1 MIAKNLIVNGSS
13 RFIGDA
19 YGNLVGTING
29 HTVEKDVP
37 SNALFTDTT
46 YSVVAAGTSTTA
58 GGLMSQADK
67 TKLNGIATGAEVN
80 QNAFS
85 NVTVG
90 NTTIAADSK
99 TDTLTF
105 AAGSNVTITPD
116 ATNDKITI
124 AATDTTYSVV
134 SAGTSTTAGGLMS
147 QADKTKL
154 NGISASAEVNQNA
167 FSNVVVG
174 STTIAAD
181 TKTDSLTL
189 AAGNNITLTPDATN
203 DKVTI
208 AATDTTY
215 GVVSKT
221 ANGLAPQLPNETTTT
236 KYLRQDGSWQIP
248 PNDNTHNTAYLYA
261 GASNGSANA
270 ATTNGNTYLII
281 KDGSSVSTRNKIT
294 GTGATSV
301 SSDANGVI
309 TINSTNTWNAMTG
322 ATSSADGTVGYVN
335 AVPPKANYN
344 TAYLR
349 ADGTWQVP
357 PNTGDTHHT
366 AYLYAGAA
374 SGTANAATTNGNTYL
389 LLVENST
396 FRSGVKLVPGSNMNI
411 TSDASG
417 NVTFTATDTTYSVV
431 SAGTSTTAGG
441 LMSQADKT
449 KLNGI
454 ATGAEVNQNAFS
466 NFTIGSTTI
475 EADSKTD
482 TLTFVA
488 GSNISLTPDAT
499 NDKIT
504 IAATDTTYSVVSAGT
519 STTDGGL
526 MSQADKTKLDGIA
539 TGAEVNQNA
548 FSNITVGS
556 TTIQADGKTDTLTL
570 VASSNITLT
579 PDATNDKVTIAATN
593 TIPSAYCTTA
603 AGTAAKVASC
613 TGYTLRQYNYIQVI
627 ITNANSYNGAIT
639 LNINNTGA
647 KTISI
652 NGQTSSSSNK
662 TLPAGS
668 YIVYYDGSKYHF
680 NTDKSI
686 PGYVN
691 GAQKVSTSGTSSKR
705 YLIGGN
711 AKGTT
716 LQELNTSTNE
726 IYMEGETLCSP
737 IVKATKRLSV
747 NNATIDED
755 NDEVTISAV
764 EDAYLTYG
772 RIILREQDY
781 EEDSSTGEM
790 SVSSSTD
797 VIKLD
802 ANLKTITVNSQ
813 FADRYS
819 ELSGGSVYFRD
830 GTSRAIL
837 YGDSLMFTQ
846 FDSNNNQTDTII
858 LNGVTGSGTFMDDI
872 QIEKE
877 TLGNMSANFIAKS
890 SSNLAEIRL
899 SVSGVGNHGLYSTGY
914 YNGSSFVSD
923 AKWIIYRN
931 NSGDICTQGTLNII
945 DGNLWANKSSGEVD
959 NGVYHS
965 GNGLRTY
972 LAITNGGS
980 TGLYSNGY
988 YNGSAFV
995 QDTGKWLICRDTSNQ
1010 TIINGPTTHNGHF
1023 NVQNG
1028 HISSR
1033 HATDAHTYALNTTTN
1048 CYSSARSLNNGQHG
1062 LYSSGYWNGSSF
1074 VSSSGV
1080 WMMYRDTEGLVR
1092 TRSCSGTDS
1101 TPLVNTSMTQGKRLS
1116 GANCNTSTQLALY
1129 GQWGTSGTT
1138 YAWRYVTVS
1147 TSDPRLKENIEPTK
1161 MNALELIN
1169 KINLYSFD
1177 WKNDDTPHYDV
1188 GYLATELYELDH
1200 NLAIKPDD
1208 ESEGYWGVNDFY
1220 MSGVQTKA
1228 IQELSKENE
1237 ELRRKI
1243 QSLERRISLVENAKN
1258 DVTH

>member
-1 MIAKNLIVNGSS
+1 MIAKNLIVNGNS

-29 HTVEKDVP
+29 HTVEKNVP

-46 YSVVAAGTSTTA
+46 YSVVTAGTSTTA

-236 KYLRQDGSWQIP
+236 KYLRQDGSWVVP

-357 PNTGDTHHT
+357 PDTGDTHHT
-366 AYLYAGAA
+366 AYLRAGAA

-482 TLTFVA
+482 TLTLVA

-716 LQELNTSTNE
+716 LQEVNTSTNE
-726 IYMEGETLCSP
+726 IYMVDSTVFSP
-737 IVKATKRLSV
+737 IFTAKEKLLITNTSDYSEVELGYENAGY
-747 NNATIDED
+747 NN
-755 NDEVTISAV
+755 
-764 EDAYLTYG
+764 YG
-772 RIILREQDY
+772 KLVLRDVLY
-781 EEDSSTGEM
+781 EEIDGE
-790 SVSSSTD
+790 SGFYGNSATDIITLSANDGILSKKDITVSSST
-797 VIKLD
+797 
-802 ANLKTITVNSQ
+802 NS
-813 FADRYS
+813 S
-819 ELSGGSVYFRD
+819 LTLSFKIGLNSAQ
-830 GTSRAIL
+830 TL
-837 YGDSLMFTQ
+837 
-846 FDSNNNQTDTII
+846 NQ
-858 LNGVTGSGTFMDDI
+858 
-872 QIEKE
+872 
-877 TLGNMSANFIAKS
+877 
-890 SSNLAEIRL
+890 
-899 SVSGVGNHGLYSTGY
+899 GLYSTGY
-914 YNGSSFVSD
+914 IDSNNSFVDSP
-923 AKWIIYRN
+923 KWIIYRDKDGN
-931 NSGDICTQGTLNII
+931 DCTDGTLNAIE
-945 DGNLWANKSSGEVD
+945 GNLWALKTSGEVD

-980 TGLYSNGY
+980 HGLYSSGY

-1023 NVQNG
+1023 NVTDG

-1033 HATDAHTYALNTTTN
+1033 HPTDAHTYAYNTTTN
-1048 CYSSARSLNNGQHG
+1048 CYASCRSLNNGQHG

-1074 VSSSGV
+1074 VSSNGV

-1116 GANCNTSTQLALY
+1116 GAHCNTSTQLGLY

-1188 GYLATELYELDH
+1188 GYIATELYELDH
-1200 NLAIKPDD
+1200 NLAIKPED
-1208 ESEGYWGVNDFY
+1208 ESDGYWGVNDFY

>member
-1 MIAKNLIVNGSS
+1 
-13 RFIGDA
+13 
-19 YGNLVGTING
+19 
-29 HTVEKDVP
+29 
-37 SNALFTDTT
+37 
-46 YSVVAAGTSTTA
+46 
-58 GGLMSQADK
+58 MSQADK
-67 TKLNGIATGAEVN
+67 TKLNNIATSAEVN

-90 NTTIAADSK
+90 STTIAADSK
-99 TDTLTF
+99 TDTLTL
-105 AAGSNVTITPD
+105 AAGSNITLTPD
-116 ATNDKITI
+116 ATNDKVTI

-134 SAGTSTTAGGLMS
+134 SAGTSTTEGGLMS

-167 FSNVVVG
+167 FSNIIVG

-189 AAGNNITLTPDATN
+189 TAGNNITLTPDATN

-236 KYLRQDGSWQIP
+236 KYLRQDGLWVVP

-261 GASNGSANA
+261 GASNGSANT

-349 ADGTWQVP
+349 ADGTWQIP

-431 SAGTSTTAGG
+431 SAGTSTTTGG

-639 LNINNTGA
+639 LNINSTGA

-726 IYMEGETLCSP
+726 IYMEGETLYSP
-737 IVKATKRLSV
+737 IVTAKNKLLITNTSDYSEAELGYTSGIYE
-747 NNATIDED
+747 N
-755 NDEVTISAV
+755 
-764 EDAYLTYG
+764 YG
-772 RIILREQDY
+772 KLVLRDVVY
-781 EEDSSTGEM
+781 EEDSGTGEI
-790 SVSSSTD
+790 SGSSATDIITLGANTGIISKKDITTVSDT
-797 VIKLD
+797 
-802 ANLKTITVNSQ
+802 Q
-813 FADRYS
+813 
-819 ELSGGSVYFRD
+819 
-830 GTSRAIL
+830 
-837 YGDSLMFTQ
+837 DSLSLSLKIGLNSVQTL
-846 FDSNNNQTDTII
+846 NQ
-858 LNGVTGSGTFMDDI
+858 
-872 QIEKE
+872 
-877 TLGNMSANFIAKS
+877 
-890 SSNLAEIRL
+890 
-899 SVSGVGNHGLYSTGY
+899 GLYSTGY
-914 YNGSSFVSD
+914 IDSNNSFVNSPL
-923 AKWIIYRN
+923 WLIYRDKDGN
-931 NSGDICTQGTLNII
+931 NCTGGTLNAIE
-945 DGNLWANKSSGEVD
+945 GNVWALKASSEVN

-965 GNGLRTY
+965 GTGLRTY
-972 LAITNGGS
+972 LAITNAGNH
-980 TGLYSNGY
+980 GLFSSGY
-988 YNGSAFV
+988 YNGSSF
-995 QDTGKWLICRDTSNQ
+995 TSSGKWLIYRDT
-1010 TIINGPTTHNGHF
+1010 
-1023 NVQNG
+1023 
-1028 HISSR
+1028 
-1033 HATDAHTYALNTTTN
+1033 
-1048 CYSSARSLNNGQHG
+1048 
-1062 LYSSGYWNGSSF
+1062 NGSSVLADNTYCNGNITAQSSTASTARYVKIQHNSF
-1074 VSSSGV
+1074 NGVSIDMEVSGSGTPGIYSSHYYNGSTAVASGV
-1080 WMMYRDTEGLVR
+1080 WMLYRDNTGNVL
-1092 TRSCSGTDS
+1092 TRSCSGTNS
-1101 TPLVNTSMTQGKRLS
+1101 TPLVNTSATDGKRLS
-1116 GANCNTSTQLALY
+1116 GCHCNTSTQLALY
-1129 GQWGTSGTT
+1129 GQWGTTGTT
-1138 YAWRYVTVS
+1138 YAYRYVTVT

-1200 NLAIKPDD
+1200 NLAIKPED
-1208 ESEGYWGVNDFY
+1208 ESDGYWGVNDFY

>member
-1 MIAKNLIVNGSS
+1 
-13 RFIGDA
+13 
-19 YGNLVGTING
+19 
-29 HTVEKDVP
+29 
-37 SNALFTDTT
+37 
-46 YSVVAAGTSTTA
+46 
-58 GGLMSQADK
+58 MSQADK
-67 TKLNGIATGAEVN
+67 TKLNNIATSAEVN

-134 SAGTSTTAGGLMS
+134 SAGTSTTEGGLMS

-167 FSNVVVG
+167 FSNIVVG

-236 KYLRQDGSWQIP
+236 KYLRQDGSWQVP

-349 ADGTWQVP
+349 ADGTWQIP

-431 SAGTSTTAGG
+431 TAGTSTTAGG

-613 TGYTLRQYNYIQVI
+613 TGYVLREHNYIQVI
-627 ITNANSYNGAIT
+627 ITNANSYNGALT

-647 KTISI
+647 KSIYI
-652 NGQTSSSSNK
+652 NGTASSSSNK

-668 YIVYYDGSKYHF
+668 YFVYY
-680 NTDKSI
+680 N
-686 PGYVN
+686 
-691 GAQKVSTSGTSSKR
+691 GTSYYFSTTPEIFGYIRVSSRVSLSSDSTKK
-705 YLIGGN
+705 YLIGSGSKTGN
-711 AKGTT
+711 QY
-716 LQELNTSTNE
+716 LWTNSND
-726 IYMEGETLCSP
+726 IYMEGETLYSP
-737 IVKATKRLSV
+737 
-747 NNATIDED
+747 N
-755 NDEVTISAV
+755 ISATTAISGANISASGYLAANSGNSGTAGGLALWGTSPS
-764 EDAYLTYG
+764 AYGIAMRQTNSTSGGTYG
-772 RIILREQDY
+772 FVTGDWAVYSYMTGGADRGWIWKNTSTGMCASLDSNGKAVFNNSVTAKNKLLITNTSDYSEAELGYTNEIYENYGKLVLRDVVY
-781 EEDSSTGEM
+781 EEDSDTGEA
-790 SVSSSTD
+790 SAISATD
-797 VIKLD
+797 IITLD
-802 ANLKTITVNSQ
+802 ANTGIISKKDITTVSDTQ
-813 FADRYS
+813 
-819 ELSGGSVYFRD
+819 
-830 GTSRAIL
+830 
-837 YGDSLMFTQ
+837 DSLSLSLKIGLNSVQTL
-846 FDSNNNQTDTII
+846 NQ
-858 LNGVTGSGTFMDDI
+858 
-872 QIEKE
+872 
-877 TLGNMSANFIAKS
+877 
-890 SSNLAEIRL
+890 
-899 SVSGVGNHGLYSTGY
+899 GLYSTGY
-914 YNGSSFVSD
+914 IDSNNSFVNSPL
-923 AKWIIYRN
+923 WIIYR
-931 NSGDICTQGTLNII
+931 DK
-945 DGNLWANKSSGEVD
+945 DGNNCTGGTINAIEGNVWALKASNEVN

-965 GNGLRTY
+965 GTGLRTY
-972 LAITNGGS
+972 LAITNAGNH
-980 TGLYSNGY
+980 GLFSSGY
-988 YNGSAFV
+988 YNGSSF
-995 QDTGKWLICRDTSNQ
+995 TSSGKWLIYRDT
-1010 TIINGPTTHNGHF
+1010 
-1023 NVQNG
+1023 
-1028 HISSR
+1028 
-1033 HATDAHTYALNTTTN
+1033 
-1048 CYSSARSLNNGQHG
+1048 
-1062 LYSSGYWNGSSF
+1062 NGSSVLDNNTYCNGNIIAQNSTVNTVRMVKIQHNGF
-1074 VSSSGV
+1074 SGVSIDMEVSGSGTPGIYSSHYYNGSTAVASGV
-1080 WMMYRDTEGLVR
+1080 WMLYRDNAGNVL
-1092 TRSCSGTDS
+1092 TRSCSGTNS
-1101 TPLVNTSMTQGKRLS
+1101 TPLVNTSATDGRRLS
-1116 GANCNTSTQLALY
+1116 GGHCNTSTQLALY
-1129 GQWGTSGTT
+1129 GQWGTTGTT
-1138 YAWRYVTVS
+1138 YAYRYVTVT

-1200 NLAIKPDD
+1200 NLAIKPED
-1208 ESEGYWGVNDFY
+1208 ESDGYWGVNDFY
-1220 MSGVQTKA
+1220 MSGLQTKA

>member
-46 YSVVAAGTSTTA
+46 YSVVTAGTSTTA

-67 TKLNGIATGAEVN
+67 TKLNNIATGAEVN

-90 NTTIAADSK
+90 STTIAADSK
-99 TDTLTF
+99 TDTLTL
-105 AAGSNVTITPD
+105 AAGSNITLTPD
-116 ATNDKITI
+116 ATNDKVTI

-134 SAGTSTTAGGLMS
+134 SAGTSTTEGGLMS

-189 AAGNNITLTPDATN
+189 AAGSNITLTPDATN

-236 KYLRQDGSWQIP
+236 KYLRQDGSWVVP

-349 ADGTWQVP
+349 ADGTWQIP

-431 SAGTSTTAGG
+431 SAGTSTTTGG

-526 MSQADKTKLDGIA
+526 MSQSDKTKLDGIA

-613 TGYTLRQYNYIQVI
+613 TGYVLRKHNYIQVI

-726 IYMEGETLCSP
+726 IYMEGETLYSP
-737 IVKATKRLSV
+737 IVTAKNKFLITNIS
-747 NNATIDED
+747 NYS
-755 NDEVTISAV
+755 EVELGYENVDFSTCGKIV
-764 EDAYLTYG
+764 
-772 RIILREQDY
+772 LRKVLY
-781 EEDSSTGEM
+781 EEDSDTG
-790 SVSSSTD
+790 
-797 VIKLD
+797 
-802 ANLKTITVNSQ
+802 
-813 FADRYS
+813 
-819 ELSGGSVYFRD
+819 ELSGIS
-830 GTSRAIL
+830 GTDIITLGANTGIISKKDITTVSDTQ
-837 YGDSLMFTQ
+837 DSLSLSLKIGLNSVQTL
-846 FDSNNNQTDTII
+846 NQ
-858 LNGVTGSGTFMDDI
+858 
-872 QIEKE
+872 
-877 TLGNMSANFIAKS
+877 
-890 SSNLAEIRL
+890 
-899 SVSGVGNHGLYSTGY
+899 GLYSTGY
-914 YNGSSFVSD
+914 INSNNSFVNSPL
-923 AKWIIYRN
+923 WIIYR
-931 NSGDICTQGTLNII
+931 DK
-945 DGNLWANKSSGEVD
+945 DGNNCTGGTINAIEGNVWALKASNEVN

-965 GNGLRTY
+965 GTGLRTY
-972 LAITNGGS
+972 LAITNAGNH
-980 TGLYSNGY
+980 GLFSSGY
-988 YNGSAFV
+988 YNGSSF
-995 QDTGKWLICRDTSNQ
+995 TSSGKWLIYRDT
-1010 TIINGPTTHNGHF
+1010 
-1023 NVQNG
+1023 
-1028 HISSR
+1028 
-1033 HATDAHTYALNTTTN
+1033 
-1048 CYSSARSLNNGQHG
+1048 
-1062 LYSSGYWNGSSF
+1062 NGSSVLDNNTYCNGNIIAQNSTVNTVRMVKIQHNGF
-1074 VSSSGV
+1074 SGVSIDMEVSGSGTPGIYSSHYYNGSTAVANGV
-1080 WMMYRDTEGLVR
+1080 WMLYRDNAGNVL
-1092 TRSCSGTDS
+1092 TRSCSGTNS
-1101 TPLVNTSMTQGKRLS
+1101 TPLVNTSATDGRRLS
-1116 GANCNTSTQLALY
+1116 GAHCNTSTQLGLY
-1129 GQWGTSGTT
+1129 GQWGTTGTT
-1138 YAWRYVTVS
+1138 YAYRYVTVT

-1188 GYLATELYELDH
+1188 GYIATELYELDH

-1208 ESEGYWGVNDFY
+1208 ESDGYWGVNDFY